1 LIKIDNLLITNFVNA
16 IRGMRNPLESW
27 HKSDSY
33 HCDNNCEQCRLY
45 EQFCWAL
52 GDKPYILGN
61 NDYKLAM
68 TLVKAGTDHAKF
80 LRQIFVSMDI
90 TAPLYW
96 WKEMDTYKVGT
107 TTNSTSTMHKL
118 GTRLLQEEDF
128 SWDNEEGEFEDST
141 FRQDYLLELNRM
153 IYRYQEYKA
162 KGENEKAK
170 NLWRKIVQDL
180 PSSYNQM
187 RTWTGN
193 YAVLRN
199 IYHARKNHKLKE
211 WRDFCKF
218 LEEFPYAEFII
229 EKREVV

>member
-1 LIKIDNLLITNFVNA
+1 MIKIDNLVITNLENA
-16 IRGMRNPLESW
+16 MRGMRNPLESW

-33 HCDNNCEQCRLY
+33 YCDGNCEQCRLY

-52 GDKPYILGN
+52 GDKPYILGD
-61 NDYKLAM
+61 NDHKLAM

-90 TAPLYW
+90 TASLYW

-118 GTRLLQEEDF
+118 GTRLLKEEDF

-141 FRQDYLLELNRM
+141 FRQNYLLELNRM
-153 IYRYQEYKA
+153 IYKYQEYKA
-162 KGENEKAK
+162 KGEHEKAK

-229 EKREVV
+229 SE